1 MNPLPLILVGAL
13 GGAVVFALAVFC
25 YPRRGRSKP
34 KTGNNPDGDPRYRE
48 FIDHF
53 SGVIYSTDLNGV
65 IDFVSPRV
73 LALTEYY
80 SDEVL
85 GRHFSFLV
93 DPADLAAVSDHYMR
107 QVKLQVPE
115 TTLEFQA
122 VMRGGRRIWVEQ
134 IAVLRSGKG
143 MLTGF
148 QCFVRDISDKNVLRQ
163 ALETT
168 DLQLQDARRAE
179 EQFFANMSH
188 EIRTPMNGIQGMTRM
203 LMATA
208 LTTEQQ
214 ECVCAIHGLV
224 DTLGVT
230 IDDILD
236 HSKIKSGQLR
246 GALPAHRP
254 ETASLTGNFEGLL
267 KDRRFLVVE
276 DNPINQQ
283 ITGQVLRNA
292 GAGVILADDG
302 EEAIR
307 VLARERFDFIIM
319 DLQMPVMDGFEATRQ
334 LRQHLRLDTPVL
346 AMTASAIRDGR
357 SRCLEAGMND
367 YMLKPFELQEFFE
380 RVLRLLPC
388 VNRSPIPAGQNLAC
402 RP

>member
-1 MNPLPLILVGAL
+1 MNSLSLTLLGAF
-13 GGAVVFALAVFC
+13 GGAFLAALAGLC
-25 YPRRGRSKP
+25 RTWRRERKARTRA
-34 KTGNNPDGDPRYRE
+34 KTADDPQYRE
-48 FIDHF
+48 LIDQF

-73 LALTEYY
+73 LSLTGYY
-80 SDEVL
+80 ADEVV

-93 DPADLAAVSDHYMR
+93 DPADLPAVADHYTQQVQR
-107 QVKLQVPE
+107 QMPE

-143 MLTGF
+143 ALTGF
-148 QCFVRDISDKNVLRQ
+148 QCFVRDISDKNSLRV

-168 DLQLQDARRAE
+168 GLQLRDARQVE
-179 EQFFANMSH
+179 EQFLANMSH
-188 EIRTPMNGIQGMTRM
+188 EIRTPMNGIQGMTRL
-203 LMATA
+203 LMETPLTA
-208 LTTEQQ
+208 QQQ
-214 ECVCAIHGLV
+214 EWVGSIHGLV

-230 IDDILD
+230 INDILD

-246 GALPAHRP
+246 GALPTDRSQAAVP
-254 ETASLTGNFEGLL
+254 AGSYEGLL
-267 KDRRFLVVE
+267 KDRRFLVIE

-292 GAGVILADDG
+292 GAGVTLADDG
-302 EEAIR
+302 EQAIR
-307 VLARERFDFIIM
+307 VLARERFDLIIM

-334 LRQHLRLDTPVL
+334 LRQQLRLETPIL

-357 SRCLEAGMND
+357 RRCLEVGMND
-367 YMLKPFELQEFFE
+367 YMLKPFEIQEFFE
-380 RVLRLLPC
+380 RITQLLPAMIRFP
-388 VNRSPIPAGQNLAC
+388 V
-402 RP
+402 